1 MDVIARRP
9 PDGQPWA
16 PPPPRPAMRHIR
28 IVLGTL
34 VLDFQAC
41 AEQARD
47 VATEIARRT
56 RLDLIVTVDDHVSA
70 DLPPLP
76 CARLWAQ

>member
-1 MDVIARRP
+1 M
-9 PDGQPWA
+9 
-16 PPPPRPAMRHIR
+16 
-28 IVLGTL
+28 LGTL